1 MTLGKDRDSSLKLGR
16 LYKAWQGT
24 IRTGTIGMTRVA
36 ISQPDVTLVLDW
48 DGVIRDASVSSSIA
62 KDGLQG
68 WVGRHW
74 TDTVGDVAGDQVRRM
89 VEDARERGVSAFLQV
104 TQRFPSG
111 IEVPIEYTTV
121 GLGGRAGLIA
131 VGKSLQ
137 AVQELQTRLVAAQ
150 QAREQDYWKLREIET
165 RSRLLFDASS
175 EAVLIISAG
184 DLRVVEANPVA
195 IRELGLAP
203 GWDFAREVASRDRAS
218 FRELLA
224 RARENGRT
232 PGVLM
237 HIGAADAPW
246 LLRVTLMAREPEL
259 VFLIQL
265 APGTPEPGRGL
276 PRAVPPRTDELL
288 EGLPDAFV
296 VVDLDGRVRRA
307 NRAFLDATQCA
318 TEAAALGE
326 SLARWFAAPGRDAA
340 VLMRTLRE
348 HGEVR
353 LFQTTLT
360 GNLGTEMDVEISA
373 TASSAGGPLAM
384 GLLVR
389 DIRRRTAADSTCD
402 IRGELSEVLRE
413 MGRLPLPV
421 LVRNTSAVVE
431 RARIEQALRAAN
443 GNRTAAADAL
453 GLSRQSLYAKLER
466 YGLHEARDAD
476 EDVVG

>member
-1 MTLGKDRDSSLKLGR
+1 
-16 LYKAWQGT
+16 
-24 IRTGTIGMTRVA
+24 MTRVA
-36 ISQPDVTLVLDW
+36 ITQPDVTLVLDW
-48 DGVIRDASVSSSIA
+48 DGIIRDASVSASIA
-62 KDGLQG
+62 KEGLDG

-74 TDTVGDVAGDQVRRM
+74 TETVGDLASDQVRRM
-89 VEDARERGVSAFLQV
+89 VEDARDRGVSAFLQV

-111 IEVPIEYTTV
+111 LEVPIEYTTV
-121 GLGGRAGLIA
+121 RLGGQAGLIA

-175 EAVLIISAG
+175 EAVLIISAS
-184 DLRVVEANPVA
+184 DLRIIEANPAA

-203 GWDFAREVASRDRAS
+203 GWDFAQEVAPRDRAA

-224 RARENGRT
+224 RAREHGRT
-232 PGVLM
+232 PGVLT
-237 HIGAADAPW
+237 HIGAAGTPW
-246 LLRVTLMAREPEL
+246 LLRVTLMAREPEP

-288 EGLPDAFV
+288 EAMPDAFV
-296 VVDLDGRVRRA
+296 VADAEGRVRRA
-307 NRAFLDATQCA
+307 NRAFLELAQCA
-318 TEAAALGE
+318 TEAAVLGQP
-326 SLARWFAAPGRDAA
+326 LGRWFATPGRDAA

-348 HGEVR
+348 HGEMR

-360 GNLGTEMDVEISA
+360 GILGTEAEVEVSA
-373 TASSAGGPLAM
+373 TASSVGGPLSMALM
-384 GLLVR
+384 VR
-389 DIRRRTAADSTCD
+389 DIGRRAARDDGTD
-402 IRGELSEVLRE
+402 ELRNALGEVLRE

-421 LVRNTSAVVE
+421 LVRNTAAVVE
-431 RARIEQALRAAN
+431 RACIEQALRTAG

-466 YGLHEARDAD
+466 YAMHEMRDAE
-476 EDVVG
+476 EDVAG

>member
-1 MTLGKDRDSSLKLGR
+1 
-16 LYKAWQGT
+16 
-24 IRTGTIGMTRVA
+24 MTRVA
-36 ISQPDVTLVLDW
+36 ITQPDVTLVLDW
-48 DGVIRDASVSSSIA
+48 EGIIRDASVSASIA
-62 KDGLQG
+62 KEGLEG

-74 TDTVGDVAGDQVRRM
+74 TDTVGELAGDQVRRM
-89 VEDARERGVSAFLQV
+89 VEDARDRGVSAFLQV

-111 IEVPIEYTTV
+111 LEVPIEYTTV
-121 GLGGRAGLIA
+121 RLGGQAGLIA

-137 AVQELQTRLVAAQ
+137 AVHELQTRLVAAQ

-175 EAVLIISAG
+175 EAVLIISAS
-184 DLRVVEANPVA
+184 DLRIIEANPAA

-203 GWDFAREVASRDRAS
+203 GWDFAQEVAPRDRGG

-224 RARENGRT
+224 RAREHGRT

-237 HIGAADAPW
+237 HIGAAGTPW
-246 LLRVTLMAREPEL
+246 LLRVTLMAREPEP

-276 PRAVPPRTDELL
+276 PRALPPRTDELL
-288 EGLPDAFV
+288 EAMPDAFV
-296 VVDLDGRVRRA
+296 VADADGRVRRA
-307 NRAFLDATQCA
+307 NRAFLDLTQCA
-318 TEAAALGE
+318 TEATVLGE
-326 SLARWFAAPGRDAA
+326 SLGRWFATPGRDAA
-340 VLMRTLRE
+340 VLMRMLRD

-360 GNLGTEMDVEISA
+360 GILGTEAEVEISA

-389 DIRRRTAADSTCD
+389 DVRRRAAADD
-402 IRGELSEVLRE
+402 GADELRGALGEVLRE

-421 LVRNTSAVVE
+421 LVRNTAAVVE
-431 RARIEQALRAAN
+431 RACIDQALRAAN

-466 YGLHEARDAD
+466 YGMHEMRDAE
-476 EDVVG
+476 EDVAG

>member
-1 MTLGKDRDSSLKLGR
+1 MT
-16 LYKAWQGT
+16 
-24 IRTGTIGMTRVA
+24 
-36 ISQPDVTLVLDW
+36 QPDVTLVLDW
-48 DGVIRDASVSSSIA
+48 DGIIRDASVASSIA
-62 KDGLQG
+62 KEGLEG

-74 TDTVGDVAGDQVRRM
+74 TETVGDLAGDQVRRM
-89 VEDARERGVSAFLQV
+89 VEDARDRGVSAFLQV

-111 IEVPIEYTTV
+111 LELPIEYTTV
-121 GLGGRAGLIA
+121 RLGGQAGLIA

-150 QAREQDYWKLREIET
+150 QAREQDYWKLREIEM

-175 EAVLIISAG
+175 EAVLVISAA
-184 DLRVVEANPVA
+184 DLRIIEANPAA

-203 GWDFAREVASRDRAS
+203 GWDFAQEVAPRDRNA

-224 RARENGRT
+224 RAREHGRT
-232 PGVLM
+232 PGVLL
-237 HIGAADAPW
+237 HLGAGGTPW
-246 LLRVTLMAREPEL
+246 LLRVSLMAREPEP

-265 APGTPEPGRGL
+265 APATPEPGRGL

-296 VVDLDGRVRRA
+296 VADADGRVRRA
-307 NRAFLDATQCA
+307 NRAFLDLVQCA
-318 TEAAALGE
+318 TEALVLGE
-326 SLARWFAAPGRDAA
+326 PLGRWLATPGKDAA
-340 VLMRTLRE
+340 VLLRTLRE

-353 LFQTTLT
+353 LFPTVLT
-360 GNLGTEMDVEISA
+360 GMLGTEAEVEISG
-373 TASSAGGPLAM
+373 TASSSGGPLAM
-384 GLLVR
+384 GLLIR
-389 DIRRRTAADSTCD
+389 DIGRRARAEDGSDELRAA
-402 IRGELSEVLRE
+402 IGEVLRE

-431 RARIEQALRAAN
+431 RACIEQALREAG

-466 YGLHEARDAD
+466 YGLHEARDEEALD
-476 EDVVG
+476 G